1 MFELGAELLAHL
13 VGQAVLQTGED
24 ALVEDGPHQ
33 LVVEVVLSLATMA
46 LALAVPAVLDVEEA
60 QVQRYEV
67 VDGVASLGDLGDGR
81 RMVGKCLQLSRA
93 SLEGADGG
101 PPGILQ
107 LLHALLH
114 RLVDELL
121 ADERICY
128 HALR

>member
-1 MFELGAELLAHL
+1 MKQLSLQGLFELGAELLAHL

-67 VDGVASLGDLGDGR
+67 EVIRGR
-81 RMVGKCLQLSRA
+81 FS
-93 SLEGADGG
+93 D
-101 PPGILQ
+101 
-107 LLHALLH
+107 HF
-114 RLVDELL
+114 
-121 ADERICY
+121 
-128 HALR
+128 